1 MGFHSLILLCL
12 LSFISSPHLLLA
24 QQLYEG
30 VGITKCESVDN
41 STSILGYTCNGQ
53 NTSCQSY
60 LIFRSQT
67 PYNSVSSISG
77 LLASEPSQLS
87 QINSVP
93 DNATFQT
100 DKEVIV
106 PINCSCSG
114 QYSQLNT
121 SYTIR
126 GGDTYF
132 IVANNTYQ
140 GLSTCQALQNQ
151 NNVSARN
158 LDVGM
163 EITVPLRCAC
173 PTRNQ
178 TSDGVKYLLSYL
190 VRIGD
195 TVQSISQRFGVSQD
209 SVLQA
214 NGLSV
219 DSTIID
225 FTTLLVPLKNQP
237 TSNQTITPPPPPSLS
252 APTPPSSD
260 NNRSKKTWV
269 YVVIGVAAGTF
280 VLIALFVL
288 FCIFGRR
295 NRRADPVIT
304 SKDAEK
310 DAKPTKKLPDS
321 EGLMLGMSDID
332 RSLKVYT
339 FEELKLATN
348 NFSPEHRM
356 KGSVYRGV
364 IKGDMAAIKQMEGDV
379 SNEIDILKRINHA
392 NLIRLS
398 GICFDQGYWYLVY
411 EYAENGPLS
420 DWINDT
426 RGSKVLSWTQRV
438 QIALDVANGLNYLH
452 SFTEPAHVHK
462 DIKSSNIL
470 LDGDL
475 RAKICNFR
483 MAKSAEGEGT
493 GFAFT
498 RHIVGTKGYMAP
510 EYLENGLVS
519 PKLDVYAFGV
529 VMLEI
534 ITGKE
539 AIIASSGGD
548 MLLSDALIAIFSREN
563 ATEKLCDLL
572 DPALEGNYPLD
583 LALNVAKLIKRCLS
597 KDAMDRPIMG
607 EVVQSL
613 TKILV
618 VDIDGGNSRTKR
630 LLPTFV
636 VKKEM
641 NLQGICCD
649 KSSLNAQKTK
659 LVTQKLDIY
668 AFEFMMLK
676 QTKEE

>member
-1 MGFHSLILLCL
+1 MSNNTISPSISNNPICPFLFLHMGFLSLILLCL
-12 LSFISSPHLLLA
+12 LSLISSPHLLLA

-30 VGITKCESVDN
+30 VGSTNCDSVDN

-60 LIFRSQT
+60 LIFRSQP

-77 LLASEPSQLS
+77 LLASDPSQLS

-114 QYSQLNT
+114 QFSQANT

-126 GGDTYF
+126 EGDIYF
-132 IVANNTYQ
+132 TVANNTYQ

-190 VRIGD
+190 VRSGD
-195 TVQSISQRFGVSQD
+195 TVWSISQRFGVSQD
-209 SVLQA
+209 SVLQS
-214 NGLSV
+214 NGFSE
-219 DSTIID
+219 DSASIFY

-237 TSNQTITPPPPPSLS
+237 TSNQTITPPPPPSS
-252 APTPPSSD
+252 PAPTPPSPD
-260 NNRSKKTWV
+260 NNSSKKTWV

-295 NRRADPVIT
+295 RNRRADPVIT

-310 DAKPTKKLPDS
+310 DAKPAKKLTDS
-321 EGLMLGMSDID
+321 EGHMLGMSNID

-364 IKGDMAAIKQMEGDV
+364 IKGDTAAIKQMEGDV

-475 RAKICNFR
+475 RAKIGNFR
-483 MAKSAEGEGT
+483 MAKSAEGEEG

-548 MLLSDALIAIFSREN
+548 MLLSDALIAMLSREN

-583 LALNVAKLIKRCLS
+583 LALNVAQLIKRCLS
-597 KDAMDRPIMG
+597 KDVMDRPIMD

-613 TKILV
+613 TKIL
-618 VDIDGGNSRTKR
+618 
-630 LLPTFV
+630 
-636 VKKEM
+636 
-641 NLQGICCD
+641 GI
-649 KSSLNAQKTK
+649 SLTWELSNRKNE
-659 LVTQKLDIY
+659 
-668 AFEFMMLK
+668 FESFSDD
-676 QTKEE
+676 ENF